1 MIKNN
6 DRLFRINF
14 VNQVFQCK
22 SLNITTIAFAIVIVP
37 TDYPDAISQLQRF
50 ITQYPASPYKPEAV
64 RLACETNWVNG
75 ACGSDSDLKGINNGN
90 SSSPPAKSGYA
101 SG

>member
-1 MIKNN
+1 MSRTSI
-6 DRLFRINF
+6 LAIFAAAG
-14 VNQVFQCK
+14 
-22 SLNITTIAFAIVIVP
+22 IAFTGAM
-37 TDYPDAISQLQRF
+37 TPDAMALARAISSGDMAQLQRF